1 MAGIKFVVFILILMD
16 QLFKLWA
23 YNVTALAD
31 FNIIPGVFRISYVE
45 NYGAAFNLF
54 SGNRWPLV
62 IVTGVLLLV
71 IAYLT
76 FSKKITDETTLSG
89 LSMILAGGTSN
100 LIDRVLRGYVVDCL
114 DFTQLI
120 NFPVFNFADVCVVI
134 GAGML
139 IYHVLIE
146 EPRKKKAAAPVEE
159 QGNEVEQVRFFIG
172 PEYNQS
178 RVDGSGSR
186 ADWSDPLPNPVAYYR
201 WPGDCGWEAST
212 KECTAERRAELC
224 ISIPDPVELEAVPQD
239 IPVDIIYEDESVIV
253 VNKPKGMVVHPAP
266 GNPDGTLVNALL
278 WHCRGKLS
286 SINGVIRPGIVHRID
301 RDTSGLLLVAK
312 TDQAHLSLSE
322 QIKAHSCE
330 RVYQAV
336 VYGRMKEGEGR
347 VDAPIGRNP
356 MERKEMCVIAKN
368 SKEAVTNY
376 RVLQEYEGFSH
387 LELRLE
393 TGRTHQIRVHMAY
406 LGHPVA
412 GDPVYGPK
420 KGDKKPGRTVP
431 ARKKHCF

>member
-1 MAGIKFVVFILILMD
+1 MQKKSRLIAG
-16 QLFKLWA
+16 Q
-23 YNVTALAD
+23 
-31 FNIIPGVFRISYVE
+31 E
-45 NYGAAFNLF
+45 
-54 SGNRWPLV
+54 
-62 IVTGVLLLV
+62 
-71 IAYLT
+71 LT
-76 FSKKITDETTLSG
+76 L
-89 LSMILAGGTSN
+89 
-100 LIDRVLRGYVVDCL
+100 
-114 DFTQLI
+114 
-120 NFPVFNFADVCVVI
+120 
-134 GAGML
+134 
-139 IYHVLIE
+139 
-146 EPRKKKAAAPVEE
+146 
-159 QGNEVEQVRFFIG
+159 
-172 PEYNQS
+172 
-178 RVDGSGSR
+178 
-186 ADWSDPLPNPVAYYR
+186 
-201 WPGDCGWEAST
+201 
-212 KECTAERRAELC
+212 
-224 ISIPDPVELEAVPQD
+224 SIPDPVELAAVPQD
-239 IPVDIIYEDESVIV
+239 IPVDIVYEDESVIV

-322 QIKAHSCE
+322 QIKAHSCD

-336 VYGRMKEGEGR
+336 VYGRMKEPEGR

-356 MERKEMCVIAKN
+356 LERKEMCVTARN

-420 KGDKKPGRTVP
+420 KVIKSLEGQCLHAKSIAFDHPVTGERMRFDSELPAYFTDFLRTLRP
-431 ARKKHCF
+431 L